1 MDFKCRVK
9 VQGCYS
15 RWYSLRSGIHQGGY
29 LWLYKYVAYVNSLLV
44 ELHEC
49 GSCVRIYKSP
59 STPVSYADDMSACR
73 TSKYKMDHVMD
84 TVYRHG
90 RRWSYDYNA
99 ETSAVLTYVVNKH
112 ENTKFSK
119 ERVFRRGKERVVEK
133 TAHDHAAVKACIFPN
148 DDEKISDSLSKARR
162 TLNGATGIGIRNNG
176 LKDNSTMNKTAA
188 QIVSYGILYLNP
200 NSHQCQPSFKEYIAV
215 LTPP

>member
-1 MDFKCRVK
+1 
-9 VQGCYS
+9 
-15 RWYSLRSGIHQGGY
+15 
-29 LWLYKYVAYVNSLLV
+29 
-44 ELHEC
+44 
-49 GSCVRIYKSP
+49 
-59 STPVSYADDMSACR
+59 
-73 TSKYKMDHVMD
+73 MD

-99 ETSAVLTYVVNKH
+99 EKSAVLTYVVNKH

-119 ERVFRRGKERVVEK
+119 ERVFMRGIERVVEK
-133 TAHDHAAVKACIFPN
+133 TAHDHAGVKACIFPN
-148 DDEKISDSLSKARR
+148 DDEKISDRLRKARR

-176 LKDNSTMNKTAA
+176 LKDNSTMNKTKA